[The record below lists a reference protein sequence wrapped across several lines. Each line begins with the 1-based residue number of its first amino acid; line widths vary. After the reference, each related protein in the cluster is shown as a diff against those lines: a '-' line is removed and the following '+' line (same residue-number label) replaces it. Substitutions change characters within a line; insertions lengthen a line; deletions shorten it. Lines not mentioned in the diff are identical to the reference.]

1 MTSDFKYFSLCF
13 HCSYPTSEHKTML
26 AQQIVK
32 IYPASADNTPGMKGY
47 VSEIMKL
54 VGGHMHVPL

>member
-1 MTSDFKYFSLCF
+1 
-13 HCSYPTSEHKTML
+13 ML